1 VSDQLRALERRIRR
15 RIELR
20 QAGVRIV
27 ESLPAI
33 LQIVAAVAAS
43 YAIAHWLIGHATP
56 ILAVTVTITS
66 LGLTRDARPGRI
78 VQSIL
83 GIVLGVAIAEAL
95 ALLFG
100 HGLWQL
106 VVVLLVVF
114 VVGRGIWPNPAFAVA
129 AAVPSALV
137 TVLPPTPDPFGRSL
151 DALIAGVVA
160 LLATALIPRDPGRTA
175 RRDRRAVFSLFDE
188 GLGSVVAALD
198 DADPAAGELGL
209 TRLRRTESLL
219 QDWAASLETAIAVA
233 RISPFLR
240 RHLPALRRESAVRAS
255 AELASRHL
263 RTIARRVEF
272 LVRDGEKRPAI
283 AGLLRDVA
291 GALRVIEAEQ
301 GDPMAA
307 GGARSLLE
315 DIARRLD
322 PVAVEPGASVVDAA
336 VILLI
341 RPLVVDLLIGVG
353 LTPDAARALL
363 PQLAGPASE

>member
-1 VSDQLRALERRIRR
+1 VSDQPRALERRIRR

-20 QAGVRIV
+20 QAGRRVG

-33 LQIVAAVAAS
+33 LQIVAAVAIS
-43 YAIAHWLIGHATP
+43 YAIAHWVVGHAAP

-83 GIVLGVAIAEAL
+83 GIVLGVGIAEGL

-114 VVGRGIWPNPAFAVA
+114 VIGRGVWPNPAFAVA

-137 TVLPPTPDPFGRSL
+137 TVLPPSPDPFGRTL
-151 DALIAGVVA
+151 DALIAGCVA
-160 LLATALIPRDPGRTA
+160 LLATAFIPRDPGRTA

-188 GLGSVVAALD
+188 GLGSVVAALA
-198 DADPAAGELGL
+198 DADSASGELGL
-209 TRLRRTESLL
+209 ARLRRTEPLL
-219 QDWAASLETAIAVA
+219 GDWSASLDTAIAVA

-240 RHLPALRRESAVRAS
+240 RHLPALRREVAVRRS
-255 AELASRHL
+255 ADLASRHL

-272 LVRDGEKRPAI
+272 LVRDGVKRPAI
-283 AGLLRDVA
+283 AGLLEEVA
-291 GALRVIEAEQ
+291 GALRVIEREQ
-301 GDPMAA
+301 EDPLTV

-315 DIARRLD
+315 DLARRLD
-322 PVAVEPGASVVDAA
+322 PETIEPGAPLPDAA
-336 VILLI
+336 VILLV
-341 RPLVVDLLIGVG
+341 RPLVVDLLAGLGVSVD
-353 LTPDAARALL
+353 DARSLL
-363 PQLAGPASE
+363 PRLH

>member
-1 VSDQLRALERRIRR
+1 MSDRLRELERRVRRSIR
-15 RIELR
+15 LH
-20 QAGVRIV
+20 QAGERIV
-27 ESLPAI
+27 QSLPAI
-33 LQIVAAVAAS
+33 LQIVAAVVVS
-43 YAIAHWLIGHATP
+43 YSIAHWVIGHAAP

-66 LGLTRDARPGRI
+66 LGLTRDARPTRI
-78 VQSIL
+78 FQSIL
-83 GIVLGVAIAEAL
+83 GIVLGVAIAEGL

-137 TVLPPTPDPFGRSL
+137 TVLPPTPDPFGRTV
-151 DALIAGVVA
+151 DALIAGGVA

-209 TRLRRTESLL
+209 TRLRRTEALL
-219 QDWAASLETAIAVA
+219 QDWATSLETAIAVA

-240 RHLPALRRESAVRAS
+240 RHLPALRREAAVRAS

-272 LVRDGEKRPAI
+272 LVRDGVPRPGI
-283 AGLLRDVA
+283 AGVLRDLA
-291 GALRVIEAEQ
+291 GSLRVMEAEQ
-301 GDPMAA
+301 EDPMTV

-322 PVAVEPGASVVDAA
+322 PAVIEPGAPVVDAA

-353 LTPDAARALL
+353 VAPDAARALL
-363 PQLAGPASE
+363 PRVD

>member
-20 QAGVRIV
+20 QAGRRVWG
-27 ESLPAI
+27 SLPAI
-33 LQIVAAVAAS
+33 LQIVAAVAVS
-43 YAIAHWLIGHATP
+43 YAIAHWVIGHQTP

-83 GIVLGVAIAEAL
+83 GIVLGVGIAEGL

-114 VVGRGIWPNPAFAVA
+114 VIGRGVWPNPAFAVA

-151 DALIAGVVA
+151 DALVAGVVA
-160 LLATALIPRDPGRTA
+160 LLATAFIPRDPGRTV
-175 RRDRRAVFSLFDE
+175 RGDRRAVFSLFDE
-188 GLGSVVAALD
+188 GLGSVIAALD
-198 DADPAAGELGL
+198 DADAAAGELGL
-209 TRLRRTESLL
+209 TRLRRTEPLL
-219 QDWAASLETAIAVA
+219 ADWSASLETAIAVA

-240 RHLPALRRESAVRAS
+240 RHLPALQREAAVRGS
-255 AELASRHL
+255 AEMASRHL

-272 LVRDGEKRPAI
+272 LVRDGVKRPAI

-291 GALRVIEAEQ
+291 GAIRVIESEQ
-301 GDPMAA
+301 EAPQTV

-322 PVAVEPGASVVDAA
+322 PGLVEPGAPITDAA

-341 RPLVVDLLIGVG
+341 RPLVVDLLVG
-353 LTPDAARALL
+353 LGVDADAARALL
-363 PQLAGPASE
+363 PKLS

>member
-1 VSDQLRALERRIRR
+1 MSDRLRGLERRVRR
-15 RIELR
+15 RIRLR
-20 QAGVRIV
+20 QAGERIAQ
-27 ESLPAI
+27 SLPAI
-33 LQIVAAVAAS
+33 LQIVAAVVIS
-43 YAIAHWLIGHATP
+43 YSIAHWVIGHAAP

-66 LGLTRDARPGRI
+66 LGLTRDARPARI
-78 VQSIL
+78 SRSIL
-83 GIVLGVAIAEAL
+83 GIVLGVAIAEGL

-114 VVGRGIWPNPAFAVA
+114 IVGRGIWPNPAFAVA

-137 TVLPPTPDPFGRSL
+137 TVLPPTPDPFGRTV
-151 DALIAGVVA
+151 DALIAGGVA

-209 TRLRRTESLL
+209 TRLRRTEALL
-219 QDWAASLETAIAVA
+219 QDWDASLETAIAVA

-240 RHLPALRRESAVRAS
+240 RHLAALRREAAVRAS

-272 LVRDGEKRPAI
+272 LVLDGTPRPGI
-283 AGLLRDVA
+283 AGVLRDVA
-291 GALRVIEAEQ
+291 GAIRTIEAEQ
-301 GDPMAA
+301 ADPMMV

-322 PVAVEPGASVVDAA
+322 PAVIEPGAPVVDAA

-341 RPLVVDLLIGVG
+341 RPLVVDLLIGLGVAPG
-353 LTPDAARALL
+353 DARALL
-363 PQLAGPASE
+363 PRVD

>member
-15 RIELR
+15 RVEVR
-20 QAGVRIV
+20 QAGRRVA

-33 LQIVAAVAAS
+33 LQIIAAVAVAYS
-43 YAIAHWLIGHATP
+43 IAHWVVGHATP

-83 GIVLGVAIAEAL
+83 GIVLGVGIAEGL

-114 VVGRGIWPNPAFAVA
+114 VVGRGVWPNPAFAVA

-137 TVLPPTPDPFGRSL
+137 TVLPPTPDPFGRTL
-151 DALIAGVVA
+151 DALVAGVVA
-160 LLATALIPRDPGRTA
+160 LLATALIPRDVGRTA

-188 GLGSVVAALD
+188 GIGSVVDALD
-198 DADPAAGELGL
+198 DADSAAGELGL
-209 TRLRRTESLL
+209 TRLRRTEPLL
-219 QDWAASLETAIAVA
+219 QDWSASLDTAVAVA

-240 RHLPALRRESAVRAS
+240 RHLPALQRQAAVRAG

-272 LVRDGEKRPAI
+272 LVRDGVPRPAI
-283 AGLLRDVA
+283 AGLLRDIA
-291 GALRVIEAEQ
+291 GALRAVESEQ
-301 GDPMAA
+301 EDPQAV

-315 DIARRLD
+315 DIGRRLD
-322 PVAVEPGASVVDAA
+322 PELIEPGASVADAA
-336 VILLI
+336 VILMV
-341 RPLVVDLLIGVG
+341 RPLVVDLLVG
-353 LTPDAARALL
+353 LGMPGDDARALL
-363 PQLAGPASE
+363 PRIS

>member
-1 VSDQLRALERRIRR
+1 MSDQLRALERRIRR

-20 QAGVRIV
+20 QAGRRVG

-33 LQIVAAVAAS
+33 LQIVAAVAVS
-43 YAIAHWLIGHATP
+43 YSIAHWIFGHPTP

-66 LGLTRDARPGRI
+66 LGLTRDARPGR
-78 VQSIL
+78 VAQSIL
-83 GIVLGVAIAEAL
+83 GIVLGVGTAEGL

-114 VVGRGIWPNPAFAVA
+114 VIGRGVWPNPAFAVA

-137 TVLPPTPDPFGRSL
+137 TVLPPSPDPFGRTL
-151 DALIAGVVA
+151 DALVAGVVA

-188 GLGSVVAALD
+188 GLGSVISALD

-209 TRLRRTESLL
+209 TRLRRTEPLL
-219 QDWAASLETAIAVA
+219 RDWSASLDTAIAVA

-240 RHLPALRRESAVRAS
+240 RHLPALRRQAAVREA
-255 AELASRHL
+255 ADLASRHL

-272 LVRDGEKRPAI
+272 LVRDGQPRPAI
-283 AGLLRDVA
+283 GGLLRDCA
-291 GALRVIEAEQ
+291 GAIRAIEAEQ
-301 GDPMAA
+301 DDPQAV

-315 DIARRLD
+315 DIGRRLD
-322 PVAVEPGASVVDAA
+322 PAVIEPGAPVTDAA
-336 VILLI
+336 VILLV
-341 RPLVVDLLIGVG
+341 RPLVVDLLIGLGVAG
-353 LTPDAARALL
+353 DDARALL
-363 PQLAGPASE
+363 PRLS

>member
-15 RIELR
+15 RVELR
-20 QAGVRIV
+20 QAGRRIV

-33 LQIVAAVAAS
+33 LQIVAAVVVS
-43 YAIAHWLIGHATP
+43 YAIARWVIGHPTP

-66 LGLTRDARPGRI
+66 LGITRDARPGRI
-78 VQSIL
+78 AQSIL
-83 GIVLGVAIAEAL
+83 GIVLGVAIAEGL

-114 VVGRGIWPNPAFAVA
+114 VVGRGLWPNPAFAVA

-137 TVLPPTPDPFGRSL
+137 TVLPPTPDPFGRSI
-151 DALIAGVVA
+151 DALIAGCVA

-188 GLGSVVAALD
+188 GLGAVVDALR

-209 TRLRRTESLL
+209 RRLRRTEQLL
-219 QDWAASLETAIAVA
+219 LDWSTSLETAIAVA

-240 RHLPALRRESAVRAS
+240 RHLPALRRESAVRQS

-263 RTIARRVEF
+263 RTIARRAEF
-272 LVRDGEKRPAI
+272 LVRDGVPRPGI
-283 AGLLRDVA
+283 AGVMNDVA
-291 GALRVIEAEQ
+291 GALRVVESEQ
-301 GDPMAA
+301 DDPQLV
-307 GGARSLLE
+307 GGARSLLS

-322 PVAVEPGASVVDAA
+322 PEVVEPGASVADAA
-336 VILLI
+336 VILLV
-341 RPLVVDLLIGVG
+341 RPLVVDLLVGVG
-353 LTPDAARALL
+353 MPADDARALL
-363 PQLAGPASE
+363 PPVL

>member
-1 VSDQLRALERRIRR
+1 MSDQLRALERRIRR

-20 QAGVRIV
+20 RAGARIA

-33 LQIVAAVAAS
+33 LQIVAAVAVS
-43 YAIAHWLIGHATP
+43 FSIAHWVIGHPTP

-78 VQSIL
+78 AQSIL
-83 GIVLGVAIAEAL
+83 GIVLGVAVAEGL
-95 ALLFG
+95 ALFFG

-114 VVGRGIWPNPAFAVA
+114 VIGRGIWPNPAFAVA

-137 TVLPPTPDPFGRSL
+137 TVLPPTPDPFGRSI
-151 DALIAGVVA
+151 DAVVAGVVA

-188 GLGSVVAALD
+188 GLSAVVAALD

-209 TRLRRTESLL
+209 TRLRRTEAPL
-219 QDWAASLETAIAVA
+219 QDWAASVETALAVA

-240 RHLPALRRESAVRAS
+240 RHLPALRRESALREA
-255 AELASRHL
+255 ADLASRHL

-272 LVRDGEKRPAI
+272 LVRDGVPRPAI

-291 GALRVIEAEQ
+291 GALRVIETEQ
-301 GDPMAA
+301 EDPQAV
-307 GGARSLLE
+307 GGARSLLA
-315 DIARRLD
+315 DLARRLD
-322 PVAVEPGASVVDAA
+322 PDLVEPGAPVVDAA
-336 VILLI
+336 AILLV
-341 RPLVVDLLIGVG
+341 RPLVVDLLVG
-353 LTPDAARALL
+353 LGMRADDARALL
-363 PQLAGPASE
+363 PPLD